1 MYGLTIEAGLA
12 DLKGRYDLYGP
23 IHKGLRRAQGEM
35 LTRLGM
41 ADFAD
46 PESLGLLGDLRRLL
60 DLGAAHIGHEE
71 AHIHGAMVKAE
82 ANRVDLLE
90 RQHESHCETH
100 VRLEALIRAIEQA
113 DPAQRPALGRRLY
126 LVFGV
131 HLAHDLLH
139 MFEEETVAAPTLW
152 ATLTDAQIAA
162 MEHAIISSLPPEKNM
177 AFLNLMI
184 PAVNRD
190 ERFAMLSALKA
201 GAPKEAFNAVMEIIA
216 RPSLSR
222 EDFADLTARLN
233 RAEMQTV

>member
-35 LTRLGM
+35 LTRLGT

-46 PESLGLLGDLRRLL
+46 PAALGTLGELRRLL
-60 DLGAAHIGHEE
+60 ELGAAHIGHEE
-71 AHIHGAMVKAE
+71 THVHATIARAE

-90 RQHESHCETH
+90 RQHESHRETH

-113 DPAQRPALGRRLY
+113 APAERPSLGRRLY

-131 HLAHDLLH
+131 HIAHDLLH

-152 ATLTDAQIAA
+152 ATQTDTQIAG

-177 AFLNLMI
+177 AFLSLMI

-190 ERFAMLSALKA
+190 ERFALLSGVKA
-201 GAPKEAFNAVMEIIA
+201 GAPKEAFNVVMEVIA
-216 RPSLSR
+216 RPNLSR
-222 EDFADLTARLN
+222 EDFSDLNERLN